1 MRLLV
6 IRNRNP
12 ILLLIKFTGLLFVVL
27 SIWGIISLLVVL
39 PVAAGL
45 DADFNEVFRILGV
58 PFTLIMTLVWLY
70 RNYTLVKEM
79 MGR

>member
-1 MRLLV
+1 M
-6 IRNRNP
+6 IKNRNP

-39 PVAAGL
+39 PIAAGL
-45 DADFNEVFRILGV
+45 DADFNEVFKMLGV
-58 PFTLIMTLVWLY
+58 PFTLVMTFLWFY